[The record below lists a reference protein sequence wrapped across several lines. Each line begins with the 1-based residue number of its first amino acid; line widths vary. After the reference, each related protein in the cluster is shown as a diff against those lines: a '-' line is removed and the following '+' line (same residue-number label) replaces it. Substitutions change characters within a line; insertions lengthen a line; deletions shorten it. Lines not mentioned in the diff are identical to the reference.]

1 MFVAHMCCTPPSTR
15 PMETSKNTLPGDE
28 RVNRRETTLNNWVP
42 EWVFLSHKA
51 CHVGTPDYRIVGV
64 LREN

>member
-1 MFVAHMCCTPPSTR
+1 
-15 PMETSKNTLPGDE
+15 METSKNTLPGDE

-42 EWVFLSHKA
+42 EWVFLSQKDYQ
-51 CHVGTPDYRIVGV
+51 VSTPDYRIVGV

>member
-1 MFVAHMCCTPPSTR
+1 
-15 PMETSKNTLPGDE
+15 METSKNTLPGDE

-42 EWVFLSHKA
+42 EWVFLSHKR
-51 CHVGTPDYRIVGV
+51 CQVGTPDYRIVGV